1 METLQKIITDCTE
14 IYQKVLKNPNIV
26 LEESTNANDIDE
38 WDSLNHTILL
48 NEVQKHFGVK
58 FKLKEIIKFKNVGDM
73 CRLIQKKIAH

>member
-1 METLQKIITDCTE
+1 MKTIEEILNDCTE
-14 IYQKVLKNPNIV
+14 IYREVLKNETIE
-26 LEESTNANDIDE
+26 LTSDTNANDIDE

-73 CRLIQKKIAH
+73 CTLIKERLQ

>member
-1 METLQKIITDCTE
+1 MKTIQEIITDCTE
-14 IYQKVLKNPNIV
+14 IYQKVLKNPKIV
-26 LEESTNANDIDE
+26 LEEKTNANDIDE

-73 CRLIQKKIAH
+73 CKLILEKLKE

>member
-1 METLQKIITDCTE
+1 MKTIQEIITDCTE
-14 IYQKVLKNPNIV
+14 IYRKQLKNSDIV

-73 CRLIQKKIAH
+73 CRLIQEKLKE

>member
-1 METLQKIITDCTE
+1 MKTMDDIISECTE
-14 IYQKVLKNPNIV
+14 IYREVLQNNEIE

-48 NEVQKHFGVK
+48 NDVQKHFNIK

-73 CRLIQKKIAH
+73 CCLIQEKLLG